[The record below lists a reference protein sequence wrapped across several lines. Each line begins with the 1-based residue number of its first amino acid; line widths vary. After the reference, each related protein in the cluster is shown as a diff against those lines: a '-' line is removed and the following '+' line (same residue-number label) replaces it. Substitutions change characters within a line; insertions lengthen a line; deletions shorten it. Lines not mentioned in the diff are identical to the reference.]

1 MLCFNKCARTHRLK
15 ILNPVTLIMP
25 VVSVADIQPQLLT
38 LAARRAGREVAD
50 IDPKASI
57 QDLGIDSLGLAEFL
71 FDVDDEFGVA
81 IGEEELKTARC
92 LDDLAALIARMSAE
106 RAGQA

>member
-1 MLCFNKCARTHRLK
+1 
-15 ILNPVTLIMP
+15 MP
-25 VVSVADIQPQLLT
+25 VVSVADIQAQLLT

-50 IDPKASI
+50 IDPKSSI
-57 QDLGIDSLGLAEFL
+57 QDLGIDSLGLAEFM

-81 IGEEELKTARC
+81 ISEEELKSTRC
-92 LDDLAALIARMSAE
+92 LDDLAEVIARMSSQ